1 MTNKTP
7 ATRSLKWFASASGSF
22 AGALL
27 FLSLLEAI
35 AFLWKEGDVIKDF
48 FGAIY
53 VVAMFVICIATL
65 IFQIITSIFV
75 YIHTC
80 KEKQKKF
87 LLFALPA
94 QVIAIAL
101 TFVSIALL
109 FPALKENNH
118 DGKAAA
124 CILNLVAG
132 IIALYICIVSTVFK
146 HVVWGKARKA
156 ENK

>member
-1 MTNKTP
+1 MTLTKSP
-7 ATRSLKWFASASGSF
+7 AGRSLKWFASASGSF

-35 AFLWKEGDVIKDF
+35 AFLWKEGNVIKDF

-53 VVAMFVICIATL
+53 VVVMFVICIGTL
-65 IFQIITSIFV
+65 LFQIITSIFT
-75 YIHTC
+75 YINTC

-94 QVIAIAL
+94 QVVAIAL
-101 TFVSIALL
+101 MFVSIALL
-109 FPALKENNH
+109 FPALKNNDH
-118 DGKAAA
+118 DGKVAG

-132 IIALYICIVSTVFK
+132 LITLYICIVSTVFK
-146 HVVWGKARKA
+146 HVV
-156 ENK
+156 